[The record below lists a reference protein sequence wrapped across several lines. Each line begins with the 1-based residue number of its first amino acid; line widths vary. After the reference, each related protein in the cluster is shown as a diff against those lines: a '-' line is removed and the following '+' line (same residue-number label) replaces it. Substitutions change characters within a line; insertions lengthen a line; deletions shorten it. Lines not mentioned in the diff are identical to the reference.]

1 MEYRCRLGTAG
12 GQLIDGV
19 YVAENEAQLRRD
31 LEEKGLLVLS
41 VRPAGWLAGL
51 APGFGRRRRI
61 RSRDFLEF
69 NQELATLL
77 KAGMPLVQSLDLLR
91 LGLADPVF
99 KPVLDSVYERVKGG
113 AQLSDAFDEQGDLVP
128 RVYTASLLAGERS
141 GNLET
146 VLRRYVAYAK
156 LIGAVRRKTIS
167 ALMYPAVLLG
177 LAVVVVAIIVL
188 KLVPAFSLFYSSFGA
203 ELPTST
209 RVIMRVSAFV
219 REYALLLIVGLVGGV
234 AVAVSWARRPVQ
246 RQQLDHVMLGVPWVG
261 DIARKFATSQ
271 MARTLATL
279 LSGGI
284 PLVQSLDVASRSVSN
299 RYIAHELESMAQRVR
314 EGQSL
319 AGTMRSR
326 RIFPDVAVKMT
337 EVGEATGALQDM
349 LNSLADFY
357 DEDLQSSLDRF
368 VTLIEPVLLIILGLV
383 IASLLLALYLPLFQL
398 SSVVH

>member
-19 YVAENEAQLRRD
+19 YAAENEAQLRRD
-31 LEEKGLLVLS
+31 FEEKGMLVLS
-41 VRPAGWLAGL
+41 VRPAGLLAGL
-51 APGFGRRRRI
+51 VPAFGRRRRI

-91 LGLADPVF
+91 LGLADPVL
-99 KPVLDSVYERVKGG
+99 KPVLDTVYERVKAGV
-113 AQLSDAFDEQGDLVP
+113 QLSDAFDEQGDLVP

-141 GNLET
+141 GNLEI

-167 ALMYPAVLLG
+167 ALMYPLVLLG
-177 LAVVVVAIIVL
+177 LAVIVVAIIVL

-209 RVIMRVSAFV
+209 RVIMNVSTFV
-219 REYALLLIVGLVGGV
+219 REYALLLVVGLVGGV
-234 AVAVSWARRPVQ
+234 AAAVSWGRRPVH
-246 RQQLDHVMLGVPWVG
+246 RQQLDRAMLGVPWVG

-284 PLVQSLDVASRSVSN
+284 PLVQALDVASRSVSN

-314 EGQSL
+314 EGESL

-368 VTLIEPVLLIILGLV
+368 VTLVEPVLLIILGLV

>member
-19 YVAENEAQLRRD
+19 YVAENEAALRRD
-31 LEEKGLLVLS
+31 LEEKGMLVLS
-41 VRPAGWLAGL
+41 VRPVGLLAAL
-51 APGFGRRRRI
+51 APGVGRRRRI

-91 LGLADPVF
+91 SGLTDPVF
-99 KPVLDSVYERVKGG
+99 KPVLDSVYERVKSG
-113 AQLSDAFDEQGDLVP
+113 AQISDAFEEQGDLVP

-141 GNLET
+141 GNLEI

-177 LAVVVVAIIVL
+177 LAVIVVGIIVL

-209 RVIMRVSAFV
+209 RVIMRVSTFI
-219 REYALLLIVGLVGGV
+219 REYAVLLVAGLIAGGAFV
-234 AVAVSWARRPVQ
+234 FSWARRPAQ
-246 RQQLDHVMLGVPWVG
+246 RQQIDHAMLGLPWVG

-284 PLVQSLDVASRSVSN
+284 PLVQALDVSARSVSN
-299 RYIAHELESMAQRVR
+299 RYIAHELESMSQRVR

-319 AGTMRSR
+319 AGTMRAR

-357 DEDLQSSLDRF
+357 DEELQSSLERF

>member
-1 MEYRCRLGTAG
+1 MEYRCRLGTSG

-31 LEEKGLLVLS
+31 LEEKGMLVLS
-41 VRPAGWLAGL
+41 VRPAGLLAWL

-91 LGLADPVF
+91 MGLTDPVF
-99 KPVLDSVYERVKGG
+99 KPALDSVFERVKGG
-113 AQLSDAFDEQGDLVP
+113 AQLSDAFEEQGDLVP

-141 GNLET
+141 GNLEI

-177 LAVVVVAIIVL
+177 LAVIVVGIIVL
-188 KLVPAFSLFYSSFGA
+188 RLVPAFSLFYSSFGA

-219 REYALLLIVGLVGGV
+219 REYALLLSVGLVGGG
-234 AVAVSWARRPVQ
+234 AAAVSWARQPAH
-246 RQQLDHVMLGVPWVG
+246 RQQLDH
-261 DIARKFATSQ
+261 AR
-271 MARTLATL
+271 
-279 LSGGI
+279 LSGLGK
-284 PLVQSLDVASRSVSN
+284 ASRPRRCCHRRHRFS
-299 RYIAHELESMAQRVR
+299 A
-314 EGQSL
+314 
-319 AGTMRSR
+319 SR
-326 RIFPDVAVKMT
+326 
-337 EVGEATGALQDM
+337 
-349 LNSLADFY
+349 
-357 DEDLQSSLDRF
+357 
-368 VTLIEPVLLIILGLV
+368 
-383 IASLLLALYLPLFQL
+383 
-398 SSVVH
+398 